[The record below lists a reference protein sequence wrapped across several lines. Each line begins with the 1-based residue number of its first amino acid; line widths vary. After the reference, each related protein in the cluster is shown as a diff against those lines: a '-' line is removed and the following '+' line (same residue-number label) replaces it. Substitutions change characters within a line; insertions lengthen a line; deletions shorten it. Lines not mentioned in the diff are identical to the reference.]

1 MVNER
6 TTGIIYTITKEESLR
21 SRRKQHMNI
30 DTEALRPVFDAYTQ
44 TSRESVRN
52 TWLDRFVTTY
62 HDLTENID
70 FTTLSGDDLTA
81 ILTPFLGSDQKYG
94 GPAARQLSGLSVPGW
109 QTFCEATFEDSERG
123 AAVLSALFDESRD
136 LDRRLKRFDAY
147 YQDRLKR
154 VGTRLTNGR
163 ITFSPAIR
171 LGIPTGLLMVVN
183 PQSNIIYKFSEFR
196 SFFGEY
202 TDYTVSTAGSVNV
215 IDQYMTLIDGCRKVR
230 DVLKAHVDDTNMLD
244 VRNVIW
250 TYERLCESGES
261 SDSSKEGDRWKE
273 EKQTEQ
279 ADGQNRE
286 DIGKPQRA
294 TEIAKQLE
302 AVGQIILYGPPGTG
316 KTQTAI
322 RFAEWWTGR
331 VETVTFHPSVAYE
344 DFVEGR
350 TATVDDEGNVG
361 DEYRK
366 GVFIDFVERA
376 REEYKTSPDDEIAP
390 RYVLVIDE
398 INRGQVANIFG
409 ELITCLERD
418 HRTDRNDISVRL
430 AHSKTLFSVPPNVYL
445 IGTMNTAERS
455 IGRLDPTLRRRF
467 RFLAF
472 PPNYDLLCERVGIP
486 LERLPAVA
494 HDTDE
499 SSLYTLSI
507 LALKSINR
515 KLRADIGRGKQ
526 IGHTYLLSASGTDE
540 LVDVWRYELL
550 PLLEE
555 YYYTNINRLRDVV
568 FDGRGD
574 RLFDWSV
581 GQIQRFD
588 AEDLRVTLDDLI
600 ESSSRAGTTATTDF
614 R

>member
-1 MVNER
+1 M
-6 TTGIIYTITKEESLR
+6 K
-21 SRRKQHMNI
+21 I
-30 DTEALRPVFDAYTQ
+30 DTEALHPVFDAYARTN
-44 TSRESVRN
+44 RESVRN
-52 TWLDRFVTTY
+52 TWLNRFVTTY
-62 HDLTENID
+62 HHLTKNID

-81 ILTPFLGSDQKYG
+81 VLTPFLNSDEKYG

-109 QTFCEATFEDSERG
+109 QTFCETTFEDSERG

-147 YQDRLKR
+147 YQDRLER

-183 PQSNIIYKFSEFR
+183 PKSSIIYKFSEFR

-202 TDYTVSTAGSVNV
+202 TDCMVSTAGSVDV
-215 IDQYMTLIDGCRKVR
+215 IDQYVNLVSGCREIR
-230 DVLKAHVDDTNMLD
+230 DVLKEHVGDTDMLD

-250 TYERLCESGES
+250 AYERLCESEETS
-261 SDSSKEGDRWKE
+261 NSSKEGDRWKE
-273 EKQTEQ
+273 EKQIDQ
-279 ADGQNRE
+279 DDGQNRE
-286 DIGKPQRA
+286 DSGKPQRA
-294 TEIAKQLE
+294 TEIATQLE
-302 AVGQIILYGPPGTG
+302 AVGQVILYGPSGTG
-316 KTQTAI
+316 KTRTAM
-322 RFAEWWTGR
+322 RFAEWWTGKSDR
-331 VETVTFHPSVAYE
+331 SGQVETVTFHPSFAYE
-344 DFVEGR
+344 DFIEGR
-350 TATVDDEGNVG
+350 MATVDEEGNVG
-361 DEYRK
+361 YEYRR
-366 GVFIDFVERA
+366 GVFGDFVERA
-376 REEYKTSPDDEIAP
+376 REEYEASSDDEIAP

-398 INRGQVANIFG
+398 INRGQVANVFG

-418 HRTDRNDISVRL
+418 HRTDRKDISVRL

-445 IGTMNTAERS
+445 IGTMNTADQS
-455 IGRLDPTLRRRF
+455 IGLLDPTLRRRF

-472 PPNYDLLCERVGIP
+472 PPDYDLLCERAGIS

-494 HDTDE
+494 HDTNE

-515 KLRADIGRGKQ
+515 KLRADVGRGKQ
-526 IGHTYLLSASGTDE
+526 IGHTYLLSASGTDG

-568 FDGRGD
+568 FDGKGD
-574 RLFDWSV
+574 RLFDWCT
-581 GQIQRFD
+581 GQIRQFD
-588 AEDLRVTLDDLI
+588 AEDLRVTLSDLI
-600 ESSSRAGTTATTDF
+600 ESSSTVETTATTESQ
-614 R
+614 